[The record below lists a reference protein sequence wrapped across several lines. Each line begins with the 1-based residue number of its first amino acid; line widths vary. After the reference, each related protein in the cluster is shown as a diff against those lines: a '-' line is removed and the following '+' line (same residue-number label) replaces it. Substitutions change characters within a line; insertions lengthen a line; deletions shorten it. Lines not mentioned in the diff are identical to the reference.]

1 MRASFAV
8 VAVLV
13 LGCSGD
19 DATTA
24 DSDAAVD
31 PDGGGISIDAPPV
44 IGEPPGLE
52 GIVDAHNAA
61 RAAVGVGPLTWDPAL
76 AQIADAWVRQC
87 VDTAA
92 PIGLVD
98 HNPGR
103 SNGYPTYVGE
113 NIYGSGGSASGTAA
127 VSLWVGEQQYY
138 HHDTNSCDSGRV
150 CGHYTQVV
158 WRNTTKVGCALYTC
172 PGLQY
177 GATVV
182 CDYGPGGNVGGQSP
196 Y

>member
-1 MRASFAV
+1 MR
-8 VAVLV
+8 
-13 LGCSGD
+13 
-19 DATTA
+19 
-24 DSDAAVD
+24 
-31 PDGGGISIDAPPV
+31 
-44 IGEPPGLE
+44 
-52 GIVDAHNAA
+52 
-61 RAAVGVGPLTWDPAL
+61 RAAVGVAPLTWDPAL
-76 AQIADAWVRQC
+76 AAIADAWVRQC

-98 HNPGR
+98 HNAGR

-113 NIYGSGGSASGTAA
+113 NIYGSGGQASGTAA
-127 VSLWVGEQQYY
+127 VALWVSEQADYNY
-138 HHDTNSCDSGRV
+138 AANTCAGV

-158 WRNTTKVGCALYTC
+158 WRATTKVGCALHTC

-182 CDYGPGGNVGGQSP
+182 CNYGPGGNSGGRP